1 VSGAR
6 PTRPPLFTLRT
17 LVILVFSLLVGLGVG
32 WLTFINAPNAAAAV
46 LAAFAAFG
54 ACLAGLH
61 QLVE

>member
-1 VSGAR
+1 
-6 PTRPPLFTLRT
+6 LFTLRT